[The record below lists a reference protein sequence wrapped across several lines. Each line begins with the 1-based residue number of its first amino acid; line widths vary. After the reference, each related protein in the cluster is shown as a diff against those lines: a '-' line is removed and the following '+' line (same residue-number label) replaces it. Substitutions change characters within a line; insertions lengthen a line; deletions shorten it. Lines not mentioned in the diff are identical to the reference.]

1 MSVLQQGQQ
10 ECFPSDLEQLRA
22 GKPIACNSRLRAL
35 APELDEEYK
44 LIKVVGRLQ
53 HSIYLETDNKHLIVL
68 DPRHSITKLIIQSYD
83 SKLCHPGPER
93 VFAELR
99 RKYWILRGREA
110 IKHLQRE
117 CVQCQR
123 WRKKPEV
130 PKMADLPPARLRL
143 FTPAFHSIGI
153 DCFGPYAVRTGRR
166 SEKKWGIIFKC
177 LTTRAV
183 YIDILHSLE
192 TDSFLMALRRFMAR
206 QGKPHELLS
215 DQGTNFRGGE
225 RELREAFTDLAPDL
239 QRQLAKQQ
247 IEFHF
252 NPPNSPHFGGSWER
266 EIHSLKNALMVT
278 LGAQS
283 VTFEVL
289 QTVLVEIEGILN
301 SKPLGYTSSDVSDPD
316 SITPNCLLMGR
327 SDASLPLTVYPE
339 SELVSRRRWR
349 HSQILA
355 DQFWIHYL
363 KFYLPGLQSRQKWQK
378 DTPDIQVGTT
388 VLIVDPHLPRALWS
402 VGKVSEVYPGAD
414 TRVRTAKVQVGEK
427 AYTRPY
433 TLHALYNY
441 LPFLIKVVVNPT
453 V

>member
-1 MSVLQQGQQ
+1 MFVGTRVAEIQDLTEQHSWRYVPSASNPADDITRGKSLCELGPKSCWCQGPLFLRDPPNLWPECPIPEKPDDNELRKVGTCTLVCFTPSDFSQFKTLEELIESTALQGVANTKPTASDYKSAEMSVLQQGQQ
-10 ECFPSDLEQLRA
+10 ECFPSDLKQLRA
-22 GKPIACNSRLRAL
+22 GKPLACNSRLRAL

-153 DCFGPYAVRTGRR
+153 DCFGPYAVRTGRH

-183 YIDILHSLE
+183 HIDILHSLE

-225 RELREAFTDLAPDL
+225 RELREAFTALTPDL
-239 QRQLAKQQ
+239 QRQL
-247 IEFHF
+247 
-252 NPPNSPHFGGSWER
+252 NSIS
-266 EIHSLKNALMVT
+266 
-278 LGAQS
+278 
-283 VTFEVL
+283 
-289 QTVLVEIEGILN
+289 IL
-301 SKPLGYTSSDVSDPD
+301 LTHHTSEAVG
-316 SITPNCLLMGR
+316 N
-327 SDASLPLTVYPE
+327 E
-339 SELVSRRRWR
+339 KF
-349 HSQILA
+349 IL
-355 DQFWIHYL
+355 
-363 KFYLPGLQSRQKWQK
+363 
-378 DTPDIQVGTT
+378 
-388 VLIVDPHLPRALWS
+388 
-402 VGKVSEVYPGAD
+402 
-414 TRVRTAKVQVGEK
+414 
-427 AYTRPY
+427 
-433 TLHALYNY
+433 
-441 LPFLIKVVVNPT
+441 
-453 V
+453 